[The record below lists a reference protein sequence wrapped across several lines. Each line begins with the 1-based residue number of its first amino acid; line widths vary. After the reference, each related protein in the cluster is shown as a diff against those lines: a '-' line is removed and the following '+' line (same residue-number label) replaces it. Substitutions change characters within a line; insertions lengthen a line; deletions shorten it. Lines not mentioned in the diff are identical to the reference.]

1 MSVMQQNSDQSRK
14 SGWIPW
20 VFVGGMGVVVAVNA
34 VMVTFALST
43 FSGLTVEK
51 PYERGVAYNRVLE
64 AQARQEALGWTLS
77 TTFQPTSGQ
86 LDGRLVLTAHGPDGA
101 PLDDLVLDARLVR
114 PVEKM
119 APLEL
124 FFTAAGDGR
133 YVARAELPLPGL
145 WDLKLH
151 ARRGDDLYTL
161 IERLDVR

>member
-1 MSVMQQNSDQSRK
+1 MTVTQQSPEQARK
-14 SGWIPW
+14 SAWIPW

-34 VMVTFALST
+34 VMITFAIST
-43 FSGLTVEK
+43 FSGISVEK

-64 AQARQEALGWTLS
+64 AQARQDALGWTFG
-77 TTFQPTSGQ
+77 TTFQPAGGQ

-101 PLDDLVLDARLVR
+101 PLDGLVLDARLVR
-114 PVEKM
+114 PVEKTV
-119 APLEL
+119 PIEL
-124 FFTAAGDGR
+124 AFTAAGDGR
-133 YVARAELPLPGL
+133 YIARAELPMPGQ